1 VKSSYNIERHS
12 SIKKKIIFMHV
23 SSRIKMKKALFEI
36 YIENQRKMNII
47 LTWRER
53 ENFTDIH

>member
-1 VKSSYNIERHS
+1 
-12 SIKKKIIFMHV
+12 MHV